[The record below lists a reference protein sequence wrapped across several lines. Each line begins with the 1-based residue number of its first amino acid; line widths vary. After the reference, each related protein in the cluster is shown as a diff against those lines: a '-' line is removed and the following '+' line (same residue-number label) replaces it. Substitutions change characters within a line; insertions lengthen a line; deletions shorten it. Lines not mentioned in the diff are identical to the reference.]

1 MGYNGWTNRAS
12 KVPVYVPCKK
22 NYSEMLW
29 RDVGSEQNK
38 GGNWNKNIKISTVK
52 NIQNMVK
59 RLGCVVSV
67 TRVYSYPLDYLK
79 IIKLRGRQIV
89 KVVTNYFLR
98 NIHFFLVVV
107 TVD

>member
-1 MGYNGWTNRAS
+1 
-12 KVPVYVPCKK
+12 
-22 NYSEMLW
+22 
-29 RDVGSEQNK
+29 
-38 GGNWNKNIKISTVK
+38 
-52 NIQNMVK
+52 MVK